1 MNKKKNLLLTLLA
14 LALLLGGASAL
25 YARLGRDGTA
35 TPAAAQSARPTGGE
49 AADDAPAP
57 APDFTVYD
65 IDGNAVH
72 LSDFAGTPVVLN
84 FWASWCGPCKSEMPD
99 FDQAAAA
106 YDGQVQFLMVNLTD
120 GARETV
126 DSATNYVTEQG
137 FSFPVFYDTDTDAAM
152 AYRVFSIPTTYFIDS
167 DGYAV
172 ARLVGATDGET
183 LAQGID
189 LMLSEG

>member
-35 TPAAAQSARPTGGE
+35 APAAAQSARPTGGE

>member
-72 LSDFAGTPVVLN
+72 LSDFAGTPVVPN

>member
-35 TPAAAQSARPTGGE
+35 APAAVQSARPTGGE

>member
-49 AADDAPAP
+49 AADHAPAP